1 MDIKLYTA
9 LVAIILPALVSSII
23 KPEWPKYYK
32 ILTAFGLSCFLAFG
46 QVYISGACDFGNV
59 PKLLAEVF
67 GLVMTSYSVFWRPTG
82 AAEKIEEKVN
92 LLP

>member
-1 MDIKLYTA
+1 MNIELYTA
-9 LVAIILPALVSSII
+9 VVAIILPALISAIV
-23 KPEWPKYYK
+23 KPDWPNYYK

-46 QVYISGACDFGNV
+46 QVYVSGACDFGNV

-67 GLVMTSYSVFWRPTG
+67 GLVMTSYSVFWRPIG
-82 AAEKIEEKVN
+82 AAEKIEDRFN